1 MRTISKLFPCVPA
14 CLVLAACQGGDPVSP
29 IRPSLTEG
37 VIATAI
43 FPIAFPFTGDN
54 NTPAQERFKVCKYG
68 SSANF
73 SYSADDLEIVG
84 NPDFTGLFSLNDGD
98 CVLLATKGG
107 LGANVTVTETTA
119 QTGFHFDHLVVSGF
133 NTTPTQNGATAD
145 GFISG
150 GPGGLTGVVAE
161 FFNARDN
168 AGGQGCTPGY
178 WKQPQHFD
186 SWPTPYTPSTLFS
199 AVFENAFPGWTLLQ
213 VLQNNGNVTGLEA
226 LGRHTVAALLNSA
239 SSGVNYGMTPA
250 QVISAFNA
258 VFPGTK
264 TAYNQRKGVFAA
276 LNEAGCPLN

>member
-1 MRTISKLFPCVPA
+1 MRPVSKLMPCVAA

-37 VIATAI
+37 DVVAATI
-43 FPIAFPFTGDN
+43 FPITFPL
-54 NTPAQERFKVCKYG
+54 TPSNAVPQGENFKVCKYG
-68 SSANF
+68 SSASF
-73 SYSADDLEIVG
+73 SYVADDRETG
-84 NPDFTGLFSLNDGD
+84 TNPDGTGTFSLNDGD
-98 CVLLATKGG
+98 CVLLANKGG
-107 LGANVTVTETTA
+107 FGADVSVTETGA

-133 NTTPTQNGATAD
+133 NTTPTQNGATAS

-150 GPGGLTGVVAE
+150 SNGAFSGVVAE
-161 FFNARDN
+161 YFNARDT
-168 AGGQGCTPGY
+168 GGGEGCTPGY

-186 SWPTPYTPSTLFS
+186 SWPAAYTPSTLFS
-199 AVFENAFPGWTLLQ
+199 AVFENAYPGMTLLQ

-239 SSGVNYGMTPA
+239 SGISFGMTTA

-264 TAYNQRKGVFAA
+264 QAYNQQKGQFST
-276 LNEAGCPLN
+276 LNEAGCPLS